1 MSLIR
6 MIEVLNY
13 IHVVIYIELNA
24 TKTASTYFSSKVDD
38 DWMGRTMRYLEGAF
52 NGIFFFF
59 PMKGLTSRKLFSLS
73 NINNDANC
81 VDGWCGRPF
90 FFFFFRGHQDVIVFT
105 VGSSKRNQN
114 IHLLSE
120 NDEKVRNISLC
131 QSQRVVSP
139 VSPPKESARRQ
150 H

>member
-24 TKTASTYFSSKVDD
+24 TKTASTYFFFKVDD

-59 PMKGLTSRKLFSLS
+59 FFLWKGWQVENFSLS
-73 NINNDANC
+73 PI
-81 VDGWCGRPF
+81 
-90 FFFFFRGHQDVIVFT
+90 
-105 VGSSKRNQN
+105 
-114 IHLLSE
+114 
-120 NDEKVRNISLC
+120 
-131 QSQRVVSP
+131 
-139 VSPPKESARRQ
+139 
-150 H
+150 